1 MAFCGKCGAS
11 LADQG
16 ADPIADQER
25 RRLTVLFCDM
35 VGSTRLSE
43 QMDLEEFEH
52 LVRRYQ
58 EVCSE
63 AAHRHDG
70 FIAHYLGDG
79 IIVYFGYPQAA
90 VDAPAQA
97 VRAGLAILA
106 AVAQLNA
113 GEAAPAA
120 TVAVRIGIAT
130 GEVVA
135 GDLVGDH
142 VIERAA
148 IRGVAPSLA
157 ARLQAEVRPDTI
169 LIAAETRRSIGDGF
183 ELLDKGPIVPRGLT
197 QAERVFEVVAERSA
211 AAPAFEIAAAAGRV
225 PGGDLVGRDEELA
238 LLGRLWAEVGDGG
251 RVVVVYGEAGIGK
264 SRLVQDFHRRT
275 QGGQGRTR
283 VHLSMTCSPY
293 HRESAFHPI
302 ADALRRLLGIGVD
315 TPPAVALACLER
327 LVAKAGL
334 SRPEAVQ
341 LLASVLL
348 IDVGHAY
355 PPLILAPAR
364 RRERLLD
371 IFAALLR
378 RGTRQRPLPLLVVV
392 EDFQWADPST
402 AETLLTLFRLVV
414 PDSPVLCLITQR
426 TEHAAPR
433 LAEAAD
439 HVIKLNRLGQP
450 SVERL
455 IGAVAGGAD
464 LPPDVLR
471 AIMDRA
477 DGVPLFVEELT
488 KNAVEA
494 LATQETMRGQGS
506 VPVSLLDLFVA
517 RLDRMTHGKPVAQV
531 ASVIGRRFRRRLL
544 LRVAPMP
551 EDQLALGLQEL
562 IAAGLVCADGPPEE
576 ESYLFRHALMRDA
589 AYETLLMRVRRRLHY
604 GIGSAI
610 AEDFPALAAAE
621 PELLAQHFT
630 LGEQWREAV
639 GAWIAAGQAAQRR
652 LDLDEA
658 AAHFLHGLELLE
670 RLPPTAD
677 RDSCELALQAG
688 VGAVHMLLRG
698 YGAPE
703 VRRAHDRALSLSEGR
718 SDDPDIFPIVWGA
731 WPFRIASG
739 AKGFGQDAADRL
751 TQIAETI
758 GDRCLLMLA
767 HTAQAATS
775 CVRGEFATCEREARQ
790 ALALYDA
797 GQDRVLAF
805 RYTIDPGLLSLMF
818 LTHALWIQG
827 RSAEADAVAEQ
838 CLAATEALGYAF
850 VKPYVLVWGGVPLFY
865 ARRDERLVAQM
876 RSAVA
881 TARENRLDFWA
892 ISGEC
897 WLAMILI
904 AQGELDRGMTALEAS
919 LGMYEATGAGL
930 TRSYLQAHLAVARAR
945 TGGMLQARTLI
956 ADALAEDEQAGFG
969 IYSAEIRRLRGKV
982 LLAAAGS
989 SETAAAERCFKE
1001 ALAIASRQ
1009 GAHAWGLRAALDLA
1023 RLRVRDGREREALTV
1038 LLPAL
1043 GRVVAGHEA
1052 PEHEAARRLAAEL
1065 TCHAEAVGQVEPK
1078 LSATVPAGA

>member
-1 MAFCGKCGAS
+1 MAFCGRCGAS
-11 LADQG
+11 LSRHG
-16 ADPIADQER
+16 ADPIGDQER

-43 QMDLEEFEH
+43 QMDLEDFEH
-52 LVRRYQ
+52 LIRRYQ

-113 GEAAPAA
+113 AEPVPAA
-120 TVAVRIGIAT
+120 TVAARIGIAT
-130 GEVVA
+130 GEVVI
-135 GDLVGDH
+135 GDLFGDH

-157 ARLQAEVRPDTI
+157 ARLQAEARPGTI
-169 LIAAETRRSIGDGF
+169 LISAETRRSIGDGF
-183 ELLDKGPIVPRGLT
+183 EVLDKGPIAPRGLT
-197 QAERVFEVVAERSA
+197 QPERVFEVVAERPP
-211 AAPAFEIAAAAGRV
+211 AAPAFEIAAAVGRF
-225 PGGDLVGRDEELA
+225 PGHDLVGRDEELA
-238 LLGRLWAEVGDGG
+238 LLDRLWAEVGDGG
-251 RVVVVYGEAGIGK
+251 RVVVIRGEAGIGK

-275 QGGQGRTR
+275 QGRTR
-283 VHLSMTCSPY
+283 GHLWLTCSPY

-302 ADALRRLLGIGVD
+302 AEALRRLLGIGVD
-315 TPPAVALACLER
+315 TPPAVALARLER

-334 SRPEAVQ
+334 SRPDAVP

-348 IDVGHAY
+348 IDVGQAY
-355 PPLILAPAR
+355 PPLILTPAR

-378 RGTRQRPLPLLVVV
+378 RGTRHRPPPLLVVV

-414 PDSPVLCLITQR
+414 PDNPVLCLVTQR
-426 TEHAAPR
+426 AEHAAPR
-433 LAEAAD
+433 LAGAAH
-439 HVIKLNRLGQP
+439 HVIELNRLDQP
-450 SVERL
+450 SVER
-455 IGAVAGGAD
+455 IVGAVAGGSD

-494 LATQETMRGQGS
+494 LAATPEPVPGAGSGS

-531 ASVIGRRFRRRLL
+531 ASVIGRRFDRRLL
-544 LRVAPMP
+544 LCVAPMP

-562 IAAGLVCADGPPEE
+562 IAAGLVCAAGPPEG
-576 ESYLFRHALMRDA
+576 ESYLFRHTLMRDA
-589 AYETLLMRVRRRLHY
+589 AYETLLVRVRRRLHQ

-621 PELLAQHFT
+621 PELLAQHLTF
-630 LGEQWREAV
+630 GGQWWEAV
-639 GAWIAAGQAAQRR
+639 DAWIAAGQAAQRR
-652 LDLDEA
+652 LNLEEA
-658 AAHFLHGLELLE
+658 LVHFRHGLELLE
-670 RLPPTAD
+670 HLPQTAD

-688 VGAVHMLLRG
+688 VGAVYMLLRG

-718 SDDPDIFPIVWGA
+718 SGDPDVFPIVWGVWA
-731 WPFRIASG
+731 FRIASG
-739 AKGFGQDAADRL
+739 ARGFGQDAADRL
-751 TQIAETI
+751 TQIAETV

-767 HTAQAATS
+767 HTAQAATR

-797 GQDRVLAF
+797 GQDRALAF

-838 CLAATEALGYAF
+838 CLAAADALGYAF

-865 ARRDERLVAQM
+865 ARRDERLVARM

-897 WLAMILI
+897 WLAMILV
-904 AQGELDRGMTALEAS
+904 AQGEFDRGMTALEAS

-930 TRSYLQAHLAVARAR
+930 TRTYLRSHLAVARAR
-945 TGGMLQARTLI
+945 TGGMAQARTLI
-956 ADALAEDEQAGFG
+956 ADALAEDEQAGFSM
-969 IYSAEIRRLRGKV
+969 YSAEIQRLHGEV
-982 LLAAAGS
+982 LLAAADS
-989 SETAAAERCFKE
+989 SETAAAERCFEE
-1001 ALAIASRQ
+1001 ALAISSRQ
-1009 GAHAWGLRAALDLA
+1009 SAHAWGLRAALDLA
-1023 RLRVRDGREREALTV
+1023 RLRARDGREREALAV

-1043 GRVVAGHEA
+1043 GRVATDHDA
-1052 PEHEAARRLAAEL
+1052 PEHEVARQLAAEL
-1065 TCHAEAVGQVEPK
+1065 ACQAELRACKPLGW
-1078 LSATVPAGA
+1078 